1 MSRFFF
7 GMLTGAALLYVGM
20 HFHFV
25 RGDGGVFLVPKTKSS
40 FSDVYVDIRDF
51 RLEHWKAHRPLA
63 EAIMASNQKHL
74 AKETPPLAF
83 RDTVEGVV
91 SGLLSR

>member
-7 GMLTGAALLYVGM
+7 GMLTGAAMLYVGM

-25 RGDGGVFLVPKTKSS
+25 RGKDGVFLVPKTESTL
-40 FSDVYVDIRDF
+40 SDVYVDIRDF
-51 RLEHWKAHRPLA
+51 RLDQWKNHKSLA

-74 AKETPPLAF
+74 AEQAPPLAV
-83 RDTVEGVV
+83 RDTVAEVV
-91 SGLLSR
+91 SGLLNR

>member
-7 GMLTGAALLYVGM
+7 GMLTGAAVLYVSM

-25 RGDGGVFLVPKTKSS
+25 RGDSGVFLVPKTTSS

-51 RLEHWKAHRPLA
+51 RIEHWKAHRPLA
-63 EAIMASNQKHL
+63 EAIITSNQKHL

-83 RDTVEGVV
+83 RDTVQDVV